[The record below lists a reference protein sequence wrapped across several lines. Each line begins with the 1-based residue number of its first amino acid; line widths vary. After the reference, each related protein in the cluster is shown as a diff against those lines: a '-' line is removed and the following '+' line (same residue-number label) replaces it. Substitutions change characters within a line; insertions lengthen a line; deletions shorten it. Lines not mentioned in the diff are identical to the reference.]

1 MHHVYLV
8 DGLEYGK
15 DFDFNIVELISDQD
29 IKIKRQYKRAGI
41 LGRYTPVVISTNS
54 PPGILYPNNLES
66 LSERMLFVNCEG
78 CELFRFIDRVRRVHG
93 LPRFNEQIVQ
103 RTPQMF

>member
-8 DGLEYGK
+8 DGLQYGK

-29 IKIKRQYKRAGI
+29 VKIKRRYKRAGI

-54 PPGILYPNNLES
+54 APGILYPNNLES
-66 LSERMLFVNCEG
+66 FSERMMFVNCEG

-93 LPRFNEQIVQ
+93 LPNFNEQIV
-103 RTPQMF
+103 